1 MSCYHQQFQPRAQE
15 MAKVLKVLSHPNR
28 LLLLAAIG
36 DEELSV
42 GELEA
47 KTSIKQPVLSREL
60 ARLREEKLVET
71 ERQSKQIIYRLAGT
85 LSENLLKTLCQ
96 AWSNQALPVGSQSAP
111 QQPFNSPSTMA
122 TDQSPPPAANMGRKR
137 LKINPDPY
145 RYDR

>member
-1 MSCYHQQFQPRAQE
+1 MSCYHQQFQPCASE

-42 GELEA
+42 GDLET
-47 KTSIKQPVLSREL
+47 KTGIKQPVLSREL

-71 ERQSKQIIYRLAGT
+71 ERLSKRIIYRLSGT
-85 LSENLLKTLCQ
+85 LSENLLKALCQ
-96 AWSNQALPVGSQSAP
+96 AWSHQALPAGNQSAL
-111 QQPFNSPSTMA
+111 QPPSSLSSISA
-122 TDQSPPPAANMGRKR
+122 TDQTLPSVTNTSRKR

-145 RYDR
+145 RYDH